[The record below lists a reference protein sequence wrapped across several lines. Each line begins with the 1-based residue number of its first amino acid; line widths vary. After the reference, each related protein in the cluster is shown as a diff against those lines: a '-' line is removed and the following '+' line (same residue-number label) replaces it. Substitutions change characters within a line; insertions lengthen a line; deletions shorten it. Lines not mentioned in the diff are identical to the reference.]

1 MDDGELLAEKIKLAD
16 EAILRV
22 RGRAQASEG
31 LVVVESDAYGAIT
44 DLRISPY
51 AMSADAERLA
61 GVIVQCHRTARQRA
75 EAEAGRVHTQLE
87 ENERRA
93 TALVTAARP
102 TPEPEWE
109 EPVPHRITFGI

>member
-1 MDDGELLAEKIKLAD
+1 MDDVELLAEKVRQAD

-51 AMSADAERLA
+51 AMSADADRLA
-61 GVIVQCHRTARQRA
+61 QVIVQCHRTARQRA
-75 EAEAGRVHTQLE
+75 EAEAGRVHAELE
-87 ENERRA
+87 RNARRA
-93 TALVTAARP
+93 TTAP
-102 TPEPEWE
+102 TPNADPPEWE
-109 EPVPHRITFGI
+109 EAAPLRITFGV